1 MKNYISAI
9 ALSGL
14 LLAACGDGNEKKE
27 VDNDI
32 AEVETVNN
40 NMDAARMNSI
50 EDSTSLLAMTR
61 EHEELQAFNNAFER
75 SDLDET
81 SFADGD
87 YTLFVP
93 SDEAFEALP
102 ENTVNALN
110 DEANAD
116 NLRKVL
122 SFHVV
127 PGIYTLTDLEEAIR
141 NNNGS
146 YTLSTKEGSE
156 ITFTEEKG
164 KIVLSDENQNKAY
177 FEKSDMKADNGYIH
191 VIDAVLL
198 PTSS

>member
-127 PGIYTLTDLEEAIR
+127 PGIYTFTDLEEAIR